1 MVVWVRKSMNFAFYS
16 SGRILKV
23 KLTSFANRFDTG
35 CEGGRSDTDGSKVF
49 VLTEEWGLRLLNEG
63 D

>member
-1 MVVWVRKSMNFAFYS
+1 MNFAFYS
-16 SGRILKV
+16 SGHILKV
-23 KLTSFANRFDTG
+23 KLTSFANRFGTG

-49 VLTEEWGLRLLNEG
+49 VLTEEWGLHLLNEG